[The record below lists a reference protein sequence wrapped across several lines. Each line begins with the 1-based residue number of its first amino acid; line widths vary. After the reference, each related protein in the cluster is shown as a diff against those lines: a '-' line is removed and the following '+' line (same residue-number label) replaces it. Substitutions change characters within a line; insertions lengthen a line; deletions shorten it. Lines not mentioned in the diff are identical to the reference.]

1 MEGLKGGQELR
12 SRLTVR
18 MSAFSCFVLFFGA
31 PFDGGSASPFI
42 DEGAGFT
49 RVRALGRVLYLVLWL
64 TSTRSGPSV
73 RRKISAYNVVDVSVG
88 CQVSL
93 QNAALRRVWAV
104 VQWF

>member
-1 MEGLKGGQELR
+1 MEGLKGCQEVR
-12 SRLTVR
+12 HNLTVCICV
-18 MSAFSCFVLFFGA
+18 SFLFGLFL
-31 PFDGGSASPFI
+31 PLFYGGSASPFI

-49 RVRALGRVLYLVLWL
+49 RVRALGCVLYLVLWL

>member
-1 MEGLKGGQELR
+1 MKGGQELR
-12 SRLTVR
+12 SNLDCVYVCLLVW
-18 MSAFSCFVLFFGA
+18 FKVP

-73 RRKISAYNVVDVSVG
+73 RRKISAYNVVDDSEG
-88 CQVSL
+88 C
-93 QNAALRRVWAV
+93 
-104 VQWF
+104 

>member
-1 MEGLKGGQELR
+1 MRFIVL
-12 SRLTVR
+12 SY
-18 MSAFSCFVLFFGA
+18 FSVLSN
-31 PFDGGSASPFI
+31 GGSASPFI

-88 CQVSL
+88 CQVSYRML
-93 QNAALRRVWAV
+93 PYAGYGL
-104 VQWF
+104 